1 MKLLGVFLA
10 PLLAWALAAAPALAH
25 TVGFQRLTIA
35 AATTGGDDKPIEIGV
50 WYPSD
55 AVASP
60 QALGGFT
67 QDVAPNGAV
76 AGERLPLVVVSHG
89 TGGWFGEHVDPALA
103 LARAGFVVAALSHT
117 GDTYDDQSR
126 AARISGRPA
135 QLRRLI
141 DYMLA
146 EWPDHARID
155 ADRVGAFG
163 FSAGGFTVLAAVGG
177 VPDLGKVVPHCATH
191 QTAFECGV
199 VKQMKGPV
207 VLPDRS
213 VWARDARIKAAVVA
227 APALGY
233 TFDLSA
239 VNLPIQ
245 LWRAEDDHI
254 LPGPDYAEAV
264 RKALPRP
271 PEYHVVKGADHMDF
285 LTPCTDALRKAAPDI
300 CDEIDGFD
308 RTAFHAQFNRD
319 VIAFFQRE
327 LR

>member
-1 MKLLGVFLA
+1 MQQVGVAEGFDHERLEPAGAVESEKTVDRRPHGHGAGLHPRLVRLRERLLHGAQQQPVGEVGWPGQDRRGRILLEEVALEHQPVQARTADGELDVDAVGLPEPLQPVARPDERCFVAGDQVFEA
-10 PLLAWALAAAPALAH
+10 P
-25 TVGFQRLTIA
+25 R
-35 AATTGGDDKPIEIGV
+35 GDD
-50 WYPSD
+50 
-55 AVASP
+55 
-60 QALGGFT
+60 
-67 QDVAPNGAV
+67 
-76 AGERLPLVVVSHG
+76 GE
-89 TGGWFGEHVDPALA
+89 
-103 LARAGFVVAALSHT
+103 
-117 GDTYDDQSR
+117 Q
-126 AARISGRPA
+126 
-135 QLRRLI
+135 
-141 DYMLA
+141 
-146 EWPDHARID
+146 
-155 ADRVGAFG
+155 RV
-163 FSAGGFTVLAAVGG
+163 AVGEMPVRRG
-177 VPDLGKVVPHCATH
+177 A
-191 QTAFECGV
+191 
-199 VKQMKGPV
+199 GPV

>member
-1 MKLLGVFLA
+1 MKLLGALA
-10 PLLAWALAAAPALAH
+10 AALALAAAPALAH
-25 TVGFQRLTIA
+25 TVGFQHLTIPNGA
-35 AATTGGDDKPIEIGV
+35 DKPIDVGV

-55 AVASP
+55 APASP
-60 QALGGFT
+60 QPLGAFT
-67 QDVAPNGAV
+67 QEVAANGAV
-76 AGERLPLVVVSHG
+76 AGERLPLVVMSHG
-89 TGGWFGEHVDPALA
+89 TGGWFGEHVDTALA
-103 LARAGFVVAALSHT
+103 LAGAGFVVAALSHT
-117 GDTYDDQSR
+117 GDTYVDQSR

-146 EWPDHARID
+146 EWSDHGRID

-163 FSAGGFTVLAAVGG
+163 FSAGGFTVLASVGG
-177 VPDLGKVVPHCATH
+177 APDLGRIIPHCQAH
-191 QTAFECGV
+191 PSGFECGV
-199 VKQMKGPV
+199 MKQIKGPI
-207 VLPDRS
+207 VLPDPS

-233 TFDLSA
+233 TFDLAA
-239 VNLPIQ
+239 VTVPIQ

-264 RKALPRP
+264 MKALPRA

-285 LTPCTDALRKAAPDI
+285 LAPCTDALRKSAPEI

-308 RTAFHAQFNRD
+308 RAGFHADFDRD
-319 VIAFFQRE
+319 VVAFFQRE